1 MVCYCTLPLFIIS
14 HHNSYLLNS
23 IRSAGHRP
31 RTELE
36 GRETRETLG
45 ADHFSTIIPNII
57 TIFVLERL
65 EEVEVDNEDDR
76 RMIGRK

>member
-1 MVCYCTLPLFIIS
+1 MHY
-14 HHNSYLLNS
+14 NSYLLNS
-23 IRSAGHRP
+23 IGNTGHRP

-45 ADHFSTIIPNII
+45 ADHFSTVIPNII

-65 EEVEVDNEDDR
+65 EGEM
-76 RMIGRK
+76 MIIMMIMMMMIVNSE